1 MQVGGN
7 GNQLWGRGNSVLSAK
22 IQNCSGQQHIN
33 KRFGGVSADD
43 KKGCGGACASG
54 AECTGALHVLTAFM
68 GFDISVMNM
77 GLLCK
82 AVLGNP

>member
-1 MQVGGN
+1 MT
-7 GNQLWGRGNSVLSAK
+7 RRA
-22 IQNCSGQQHIN
+22 
-33 KRFGGVSADD
+33 AE
-43 KKGCGGACASG
+43 GACASG